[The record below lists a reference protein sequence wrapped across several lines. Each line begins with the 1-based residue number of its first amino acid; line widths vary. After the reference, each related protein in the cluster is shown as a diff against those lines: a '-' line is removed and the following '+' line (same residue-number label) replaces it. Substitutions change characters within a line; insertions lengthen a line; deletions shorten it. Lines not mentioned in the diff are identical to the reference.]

1 MLIFGLP
8 MIFQF
13 IAFANMF
20 SSMLAQTTPNPEE
33 MMHRMRWMM
42 LLGLPI
48 YGIIFGWLWSVA
60 IGLQNKI
67 PENVTMKVRKFKILF
82 FIPLL
87 YLSGIMVYFFFAF
100 GSFFQIDPMPNPQLI
115 LGVFAIILPL
125 HLFSMFCIFYIIYF
139 VSKTLKTVELQRE
152 VKFGDFVGE
161 FFMVWFFPIGIW
173 IIQPKVNKMIGS

>member
-8 MIFQF
+8 VIFQF

-33 MMHRMRWMM
+33 MMQGMRWMI
-42 LLGLPI
+42 LLVIPI
-48 YGIIFGWLWSVA
+48 YGVFFGWFWSVA
-60 IGLQNKI
+60 IGLQSKI
-67 PENVTMKVRKFKILF
+67 PEHVTMKVKKFKILF

-87 YLSGIMVYFFFAF
+87 YLLGMLVYFFFAF
-100 GSFFQIDPMPNPQLI
+100 SSFFQLNPIPNPQLI

-125 HLFSMFCIFYIIYF
+125 HLFSMFCIFYIMYF

-173 IIQPKVNKMIGS
+173 MIQPKVNKMIEA